1 MRDRYGLT
9 AVSEFVIPKLFSPT
23 LSEHR
28 SPSEQAMQIPISERE
43 RNLILELSEGHFHD
57 LKAVEIKPAK
67 LSESV
72 SAFANSAGGEIYIGV
87 SEEKCGN
94 NKIRKWRGFPDIEA
108 ANAVL
113 QMLNQIA
120 PLSDFIST
128 SFLSCKSEQGL
139 VLKIEILRNGSIT
152 RATDGIPYIRK
163 GAQKLPVNTDEGLER
178 LKLDKGISSYE
189 DYKVQSEIETI
200 ENSTVA
206 IEFLLGVVPTAEP
219 EAWLRKQ
226 RFIVDKNPTVAGV
239 LLFSEEPQALLPKR
253 TAIKIF
259 RYKTSDKVPS
269 REHLVFDPL
278 TIEGWAYR
286 LIYDAVAKTQ
296 EIVED
301 LKRLGDAGLLE
312 VEYPAETLHEIITN
326 AVLHR
331 DYSVAAD
338 IQIRVFDNRI
348 EVESPGRLAGHVTTD
363 NILHT
368 QFARNQRLVRMIN
381 KFPDPPNKD
390 VGEGL
395 NTAFDAMRKLR
406 LRDPVI
412 NEGESSVTVIIPHQR
427 LASPEDL
434 VMDFLRGNSEITNR
448 QARELC
454 GVRSENSMKSIFKRL
469 ESRGLI
475 EQVPDRTRFR
485 AAWRLKI

>member
-1 MRDRYGLT
+1 MRTLIDQRQRDIILGL
-9 AVSEFVIPKLFSPT
+9 E
-23 LSEHR
+23 ED
-28 SPSEQAMQIPISERE
+28 
-43 RNLILELSEGHFHD
+43 HFHD
-57 LKAVEIKPAK
+57 LKAVEIKPSK

-72 SAFANSAGGEIYIGV
+72 SAFANAIGGEVYVGIR
-87 SEEKCGN
+87 EEKQGN
-94 NKIRKWRGFPDIEA
+94 TKTRRWVGFNDIEA

-120 PLSDFIST
+120 PLADFIST
-128 SFLSCKSEQGL
+128 TFLECEGELGL

-152 RATDGIPYIRK
+152 KATDGIPYVRK
-163 GAQKLPVNTDEGLER
+163 GAQKLPVDTDEGLER

-189 DYKVQSEIETI
+189 DYKVQAELKTI
-200 ENSTVA
+200 ENSAVTL
-206 IEFLLGVVPTAEP
+206 EFLLGVVPTAEP
-219 EAWLRKQ
+219 EPWLRKQ
-226 RFIVDKNPTVAGV
+226 RFIVDRNPTVAGV
-239 LLFSEEPQALLPKR
+239 LLFAEEPQALLPKR

-259 RYKTSDKVPS
+259 RYKTTEPVPT
-269 REHLVFDPL
+269 RDHLVFDPL

-286 LIYDAVAKTQ
+286 LIYDAVEKTQ

-301 LKRLGDAGLLE
+301 LKRLGEAGLLD
-312 VEYPAETLHEIITN
+312 VQYPAETLHEIITN

-338 IQIRVFDNRI
+338 IQIRIFDNRI
-348 EVESPGRLAGHVTTD
+348 EVESPGRLAGHVTTE

-381 KFPDPPNKD
+381 KFPNPPNKD

-412 NEGESSVTVIIPHQR
+412 HEGQSSVMVTIPHQR

-434 VMDFLRGNSEITNR
+434 VMEFLRSNPEITNR

-454 GVRSENSMKSIFKRL
+454 GVRSENSMKTIFKRL
-469 ESRGLI
+469 EARGLI
-475 EQVPDRTRFR
+475 EQVPERTRFK
-485 AAWRLKI
+485 AAWRRKDC

>member
-1 MRDRYGLT
+1 MRT
-9 AVSEFVIPKLFSPT
+9 
-23 LSEHR
+23 
-28 SPSEQAMQIPISERE
+28 PIDQRQ
-43 RNLILELSEGHFHD
+43 RDLILALEEGHFHD
-57 LKAVEIKPAK
+57 LKAIEIKPSK

-72 SAFANSAGGEIYIGV
+72 SAFANASGGEIYVGV
-87 SEEKCGN
+87 REEKQGST
-94 NKIRKWRGFPDIEA
+94 KVRRWAGFADVEA

-120 PLSDFIST
+120 PLADFLAT
-128 SFLSCKSEQGL
+128 AFLACEGEQGL

-152 RATDGIPYIRK
+152 KATNGIPYLRK
-163 GAQKLPVNTDEGLER
+163 GAQKLPVETDEALER
-178 LKLDKGISSYE
+178 LRLDKGISSYE
-189 DYKVQSEIETI
+189 DYKVQADLASI
-200 ENSTVA
+200 ENSEVTLG
-206 IEFLLGVVPTAEP
+206 FLLGVVPTAEP
-219 EAWLRKQ
+219 DPWLRKQ

-239 LLFSEEPQALLPKR
+239 LLFSEEPQAILPKR

-259 RYKTSDKVPS
+259 RYKTSEPVPT
-269 REHLVFDPL
+269 RQHLVFNPL

-286 LIYDAVAKTQ
+286 LVYDAVAKTQ

-312 VEYPAETLHEIITN
+312 VQYPAETLHEIITN

-338 IQIRVFDNRI
+338 IQIRIFDNRI
-348 EVESPGRLAGHVTTD
+348 EVESPGRLAGHVTTE

-381 KFPDPPNKD
+381 KFPNPPNKD

-412 NEGESSVTVIIPHQR
+412 QEGPSSVTVTIPHQR

-434 VMDFLRGNSEITNR
+434 VMEFLRDHNEIANR

-454 GVRSENSMKSIFKRL
+454 GVRSENSMKTIFKRL
-469 ESRGLI
+469 ETRGLI
-475 EQVPDRTRFR
+475 EQVPGRTRFK
-485 AAWRLKI
+485 AAWRRKND

>member
-1 MRDRYGLT
+1 MR
-9 AVSEFVIPKLFSPT
+9 T
-23 LSEHR
+23 LIDQR
-28 SPSEQAMQIPISERE
+28 Q
-43 RNLILELSEGHFHD
+43 RNVLLALEEGHFHD
-57 LKAVEIKPAK
+57 LKAIEIRPSK

-72 SAFANSAGGEIYIGV
+72 SAFANASGGEIYVGV
-87 SEEKCGN
+87 REEK
-94 NKIRKWRGFPDIEA
+94 RGDVKVRQWAGFADIEA

-120 PLSDFIST
+120 PLADFIST
-128 SFLSCKSEQGL
+128 SFLECDGETGL
-139 VLKIEILRNGSIT
+139 VLKIEILRNGAIT
-152 RATDGIPYIRK
+152 RSTEGIPYIRK
-163 GAQKLPVNTDEGLER
+163 GAQKLPVDSEEGLER
-178 LKLDKGISSYE
+178 LRLDKGIASYE
-189 DYKVQSEIETI
+189 DYKVPAEIDTI
-200 ENSTVA
+200 ENSEVT
-206 IEFLLGVVPTAEP
+206 IQFLLEIVPTAEP
-219 EAWLRKQ
+219 EPWLRKQ
-226 RFIVDKNPTVAGV
+226 RFIVDQNPTVAGV
-239 LLFSEEPQALLPKR
+239 LLFADEPQALLPKR

-259 RYKTSDKVPS
+259 RYKTSDPVPT

-286 LIYDAVAKTQ
+286 LVYAAVAKTQ
-296 EIVED
+296 EIVEE
-301 LKRLGDAGLLE
+301 LKRLGEAGLLD
-312 VEYPAETLHEIITN
+312 VQYPAETLHEIITN

-338 IQIRVFDNRI
+338 IQIRIFDNRI
-348 EVESPGRLAGHVTTD
+348 EIESPGRLAGHVTTE

-381 KFPDPPNKD
+381 KFPNPPNKD

-406 LRDPVI
+406 LRDPI
-412 NEGESSVTVIIPHQR
+412 IQENPNSVTVVIPHQR

-434 VMDFLRGNSEITNR
+434 VLEYLRANPEIANR

-454 GVRSENSMKSIFKRL
+454 GVRSENSMKTIFKRL

-475 EQVPDRTRFR
+475 EQVPDRTRFK
-485 AAWRLKI
+485 AAWRRKDA